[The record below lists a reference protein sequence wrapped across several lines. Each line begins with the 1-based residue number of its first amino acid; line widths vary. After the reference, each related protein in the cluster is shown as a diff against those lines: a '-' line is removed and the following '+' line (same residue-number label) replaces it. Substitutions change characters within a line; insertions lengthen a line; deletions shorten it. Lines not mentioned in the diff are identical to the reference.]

1 MSLVTMQALLADAEK
16 GGYALGGFVTTDL
29 MVTQSLI
36 QASEEM
42 GAPLILMIP
51 WGTTL
56 DKHRP
61 DEYLRLT
68 VEMARSANV
77 PEAVHLDH
85 GTSYEECIKAINA
98 GFTSVMFDGSS
109 LPMEENIAITKKVV
123 EATHACGITVEA
135 EIGHVGGAEAGALV
149 EGGLEADE
157 SCYTTV
163 EEAVNF
169 AVQTGV
175 DCLAV
180 AIGTVHGIY
189 KGTPKLDLQ
198 RLADIH
204 AKLDI
209 PLVLHGGSGLS
220 EQDYKNVV
228 AGGIRKINYF
238 TEMSINAANRAREFV
253 RASGDKP
260 IHMMQITSEQSKA
273 IIELVKHE
281 IAVFGWK

>member
-77 PEAVHLDH
+77 PVAVHLDY

-175 DCLAV
+175 D
-180 AIGTVHGIY
+180 
-189 KGTPKLDLQ
+189 
-198 RLADIH
+198 
-204 AKLDI
+204 
-209 PLVLHGGSGLS
+209 
-220 EQDYKNVV
+220 
-228 AGGIRKINYF
+228 
-238 TEMSINAANRAREFV
+238 
-253 RASGDKP
+253 
-260 IHMMQITSEQSKA
+260 
-273 IIELVKHE
+273 
-281 IAVFGWK
+281 

>member
-77 PEAVHLDH
+77 PVAVHLDH

-109 LPMEENIAITKKVV
+109 LPM
-123 EATHACGITVEA
+123 
-135 EIGHVGGAEAGALV
+135 AGA
-149 EGGLEADE
+149 
-157 SCYTTV
+157 S
-163 EEAVNF
+163 
-169 AVQTGV
+169 
-175 DCLAV
+175 
-180 AIGTVHGIY
+180 
-189 KGTPKLDLQ
+189 
-198 RLADIH
+198 
-204 AKLDI
+204 I
-209 PLVLHGGSGLS
+209 P
-220 EQDYKNVV
+220 
-228 AGGIRKINYF
+228 R
-238 TEMSINAANRAREFV
+238 REFAGKACKAPKSRRSHLGPSAERPTYHFEAHGFRREV
-253 RASGDKP
+253 PTYSRKRRSTRKNSG
-260 IHMMQITSEQSKA
+260 
-273 IIELVKHE
+273 
-281 IAVFGWK
+281 

>member
-77 PEAVHLDH
+77 PVAVHLDH
-85 GTSYEECIKAINA
+85 GASYEECIKAINA

-123 EATHACGITVEA
+123 EAAHACGITVEA
-135 EIGHVGGAEAGALV
+135 EIGHVGGRRRPRGGRELLHDGGRSGRFRGADRR
-149 EGGLEADE
+149 GLPRRCHWNGAW
-157 SCYTTV
+157 
-163 EEAVNF
+163 N
-169 AVQTGV
+169 
-175 DCLAV
+175 
-180 AIGTVHGIY
+180 
-189 KGTPKLDLQ
+189 LQ
-198 RLADIH
+198 
-204 AKLDI
+204 
-209 PLVLHGGSGLS
+209 GYS
-220 EQDYKNVV
+220 
-228 AGGIRKINYF
+228 
-238 TEMSINAANRAREFV
+238 
-253 RASGDKP
+253 
-260 IHMMQITSEQSKA
+260 
-273 IIELVKHE
+273 
-281 IAVFGWK
+281 